1 MTDGSVCG
9 ILGGVMEKED
19 NRRHGSTACR
29 SVYMNV
35 DTGEKT
41 WLTPKYIVDALGP
54 FDLDP
59 CCPDGGMP
67 WTTAKR
73 MVTKS
78 EDGLSVDWTGCR
90 VWMNPPYGR
99 ESAPF
104 FEKMAHHVSGG
115 GSGIAFVFAR
125 TDTAV
130 WHDLVF
136 PNARALLFLRGC
148 VRFFRRDGSVGDSA
162 PTPSV
167 LIGFSDYDSE
177 RLREASDMGAI
188 KGYYV
193 RTLK

>member
-1 MTDGSVCG
+1 MPRLDES
-9 ILGGVMEKED
+9 
-19 NRRHGSTACR
+19 
-29 SVYMNV
+29 
-35 DTGEKT
+35 
-41 WLTPKYIVDALGP
+41 ALRKG
-54 FDLDP
+54 
-59 CCPDGGMP
+59 
-67 WTTAKR
+67 KR
-73 MVTKS
+73 AVLR
-78 EDGLSVDWTGCR
+78 EDG
-90 VWMNPPYGR
+90 
-99 ESAPF
+99 APRF
-104 FEKMAHHVSGG
+104 GG

-136 PNARALLFLRGC
+136 PNARALLFLRGR

-177 RLREASDMGAI
+177 RLREASDTGAI

>member
-1 MTDGSVCG
+1 MRNPLTDGAVCG
-9 ILGGVMEKED
+9 ILGGVMEKEED
-19 NRRHGSTACR
+19 RRQVSTACR

-104 FEKMAHHVSGG
+104 FEKMSHHVSGG
-115 GSGIAFVFAR
+115 VR
-125 TDTAV
+125 
-130 WHDLVF
+130 
-136 PNARALLFLRGC
+136 NC
-148 VRFFRRDGSVGDSA
+148 V
-162 PTPSV
+162 
-167 LIGFSDYDSE
+167 
-177 RLREASDMGAI
+177 RLREDGHSRVARPR
-188 KGYYV
+188 V
-193 RTLK
+193 PERTRPPVHSRARQVLPPGWERRGQRADPERAHRVLGLRFGTSPRGV

>member
-1 MTDGSVCG
+1 MEEEESKS
-9 ILGGVMEKED
+9 GV
-19 NRRHGSTACR
+19 STACR
-29 SVYMNV
+29 SVYMNI

-67 WTTAKR
+67 WSTAKR

-78 EDGLSVDWTGCR
+78 EDGLSADWTGCR

-104 FEKMAHHVSGG
+104 FQKMASHVAG
-115 GSGIAFVFAR
+115 GSGITFVFAR

-136 PNARALLFLRGC
+136 PNARALLFIRGR

-167 LIGFSDYDSE
+167 LIAFSEYDSY
-177 RLREASDMGAI
+177 RLRTASETGAI
-188 KGYYV
+188 SGYYV
-193 RTLK
+193 RTMQ